1 MKNPAAASEH
11 YAAARM
17 WLQKVFGKA
26 DATKYHEEKKLSSF
40 QVPCSSDNKENIC
53 RLKRQ
58 IQNLRDQTAD
68 QTRQLTQLRS
78 SKRKIEDDYYYERN
92 LRKKY
97 QNRMESVRE
106 KVMHS

>member
-1 MKNPAAASEH
+1 MKNPVAASEH

-26 DATKYHEEKKLSSF
+26 DATKYHEKKLSSF
-40 QVPCSSDNKENIC
+40 EVSCSSDNKENIGL
-53 RLKRQ
+53 LKRQ
-58 IQNLRDQTAD
+58 IQNLRDQNAD
-68 QTRQLTQLRS
+68 QSRQLTQLRS
-78 SKRKIEDDYYYERN
+78 LKRKIEDDYHYERN

-106 KVMHS
+106 KVMQS